1 MPIKLLIATQFP
13 IISLGFEKL
22 LYDSPE
28 FKIVGR
34 VDNSTSITDTI
45 KSFSPDVLILDLEMM
60 KVNSLS
66 MIKRIHK
73 YHRKLKILALS
84 SKPEAIYA
92 LSIIRAGG
100 SGFMSKSTPSKV
112 IPNIIKKVY
121 NNEIYISAALAQFL
135 TFNEEGELNTNSKMI
150 SSREMEVLQ
159 FIYQGMNNVT
169 IAKNLEINDK
179 TVGTY
184 KSRLMKKLGVTNT
197 VALIKRAES
206 MGISSL

>member
-1 MPIKLLIATQFP
+1 MPIKLLLATQFP
-13 IISLGFEKL
+13 IITLGFEKL
-22 LYDSPE
+22 LSDSPE
-28 FKIVGR
+28 FKIVGK
-34 VDNSTSITDTI
+34 VDNQTSLMDVL
-45 KSFSPDVLILDLEMM
+45 KSSSPDVLILDLEMV
-60 KVNSLS
+60 KINSLN

-100 SGFMSKSTPSKV
+100 SGFMSKSSTPKV
-112 IPNIIKKVY
+112 IPNIIKKVF
-121 NNEIYISAALAQFL
+121 NNEIYISAALAKFL
-135 TFNEEGELNTNSKMI
+135 TFNEDGELNTNSRML
-150 SSREMEVLQ
+150 SNREMEVLQ

-197 VALIKRAES
+197 VGLIKRAES

>member
-1 MPIKLLIATQFP
+1 MSIKLLLATQFP

-22 LYDSPE
+22 LSDNPE
-28 FKIVGR
+28 FKIVGK
-34 VDNSTSITDTI
+34 VDNQTALMDVI
-45 KSFSPDVLILDLEMM
+45 KSVSPDVLILDLEMV

-66 MIKRIHK
+66 IVKRIHK
-73 YHRKLKILALS
+73 IHRRLKILALS

-100 SGFMSKSTPSKV
+100 SGFMSKSASAKV
-112 IPNIIKKVY
+112 IPTIIKKVY
-121 NNEIYISAALAQFL
+121 NNEIYISAALATFL
-135 TFNEEGELNTNSKMI
+135 TFNEEGELNTNSRML
-150 SSREMEVLQ
+150 SNREMEVLQ